1 MATVRIYNFNNYYN
15 RKYRVKDAL
24 EDYGTPIYT
33 ETGTNVNFNPNDG
46 VNTQYTAG
54 RQNNPYSGVGD
65 YLIYS
70 EENTDITSRW
80 FIIEQD
86 RNRLG
91 QYALILRRDV
101 LADNPSWMEAP
112 TFIEKCT
119 LSPYS
124 PFIYNSEDMSF
135 NEIKTKQTP
144 IYDETGIPWIVGF
157 YTTNNPGKVT
167 YNPQARYDIALS
179 GTSADFKTNIEN
191 KTYWKDAIYYYSYTQ
206 TTIIGPGAYNGVN
219 VLTGETRYDN
229 FSPKPGGT
237 NLFNSN
243 LVIKVDSSKF
253 NKNDMDEMFKAFYVS
268 NYDFSSVENEY
279 TNKIIK
285 FDDGY
290 YTVTIIKETPQ
301 SEVNLSPAVN
311 TAPWVYFNDRVGHTN
326 LTLMGH
332 TTQLNEYAIR
342 VVPTL
347 VKYTLQM
354 NKVFPAG
361 GAPITFNLDNSAVSP
376 SSMPYRAFALP
387 YGACSLIGYSTAA
400 DGLEHSVI
408 ADCSPDTMF
417 ELANYLNSDNVA
429 GFTLIDCQL
438 VPYCPVK
445 DITITQVVGG
455 ISAIE
460 CDNKKVAFPI
470 KQGDTTIGFIYS
482 LNSCEKTFDVDL
494 PTPITIKDY
503 KLENQTDKYRLCAG
517 NYTSAFDLNVA
528 KNGGLTGYNIS
539 FTYKPFNSYVKVTP
553 KFSGLYGSNFKDGRG
568 LICSGMSLAKANDA
582 FNQYRLQNKYYQD
595 IFNRQIQ
602 NIEVQNKYQR
612 IQQAIGAGVSVL
624 GAGATV
630 GILTGNVGAGIGAGV
645 LSGVGGIADYQITKA
660 LQNEALD
667 YTKDNFGYQLQNI
680 KAQPD
685 TLSRTADYNIDIQYV
700 PFLEYYT
707 CTNEEKDAFIEKLRF
722 NGMTAMFIGIP
733 EKYTSNTYTFK
744 GPQKDYEDLGYFK
757 GVPIRLEDISDDYHM
772 TTAIAEELNKGVYM
786 K

>member
-1 MATVRIYNFNNYYN
+1 MATIRIYNFNNYYN
-15 RKYRVKDAL
+15 RKYKVNDAL

-33 ETGTNVNFNPNDG
+33 ETGSNVNFNPNDG
-46 VNTQYTAG
+46 VGTQYTAG
-54 RQNNPYSGVGD
+54 RQNNPYNGEGD

-70 EENTDITSRW
+70 EGNTDITSRW
-80 FIIEQD
+80 FIIEQE

-91 QYALILRRDV
+91 QYSVQLRRDV
-101 LADNPSWMEAP
+101 LADNPSWLQAP

-157 YTTNNPGKVT
+157 YTTNNPGNVT
-167 YNPQARYDIALS
+167 YNPQAQYDVALS
-179 GTSADFKTNIEN
+179 GTSADFKTNIES
-191 KTYWKDAIYYYSYTQ
+191 KTYWKDASYYYSYTQ
-206 TTIIGPGAYNGVN
+206 TTIVGPGAYNGVN

-253 NKNDMDEMFKAFYVS
+253 NKNDMDEIFKAFYVS

-279 TNKIIK
+279 ANKIIK

-290 YTVTIIKETPQ
+290 YSVTILKETPQ

-311 TAPWVYFNDRVGHTN
+311 TAPWIYFNDRVKYTN
-326 LTLMGH
+326 LTLMGG
-332 TTQLNEYAIR
+332 TTQLNEYAVR

-347 VKYTLQM
+347 VKYTVQM
-354 NKVFPAG
+354 NKVIPAG
-361 GAPITFNLDNSAVSP
+361 GQAITFNLDNSAVSP
-376 SSMPYRAFALP
+376 SSMPYKAFALP
-387 YGACSLIGYSTAA
+387 YGACSLIGYSTTSS
-400 DGLEHSVI
+400 GSESLVV
-408 ADCSPDTMF
+408 ADCLPDTMF
-417 ELANYLNSDNVA
+417 ELANYLNSDNVE
-429 GFTLIDCQL
+429 GFTLIDCQV

-445 DITITQVVGG
+445 DITITLLPGG
-455 ISAIE
+455 VSAIE

-470 KQGDTTIGFIYS
+470 KQGDKTIGFIYS
-482 LNSCEKTFDVDL
+482 LTYCEKTFDVDL

-539 FTYKPFNSYVKVTP
+539 FTYKPFNSYIKVTP
-553 KFSGLYGSNFKDGRG
+553 KFGGLYGSNFKDSRG

-612 IQQAIGAGVSVL
+612 IQQAIGAGAVAF
-624 GAGATV
+624 GTGATAGMV
-630 GILTGNVGAGIGAGV
+630 TGSVGAGIGAGV
-645 LSGVGGIADYQITKA
+645 LSGAGGIADYQITKA

-667 YTKDNFGYQLQNI
+667 YTKDNFGYNLQNI

-685 TLSRTADYNIDIQYV
+685 TLSRTADYNIDSQYV

>member
-1 MATVRIYNFNNYYN
+1 MASLYLYKFNNYYN
-15 RKYRVKDAL
+15 RKYKVYDTLA
-24 EDYGTPIYT
+24 EYGDVSFV
-33 ETGTNVNFNPNDG
+33 ETGTNFNFNPNDG
-46 VNTQYTAG
+46 VNTTIVLGRAG
-54 RQNNPYSGVGD
+54 NPYNGNCD
-65 YLIYS
+65 YAIYC
-70 EENTDITSRW
+70 EDNVNITSRW
-80 FIIEQD
+80 FIIEQP
-86 RNRLG
+86 RNRQG
-91 QYALILRRDV
+91 QYTLTLRRDV
-101 LADNPSWMEAP
+101 LADNPSWLQAP

-157 YTTNNPGKVT
+157 YTTNNPGNVT
-167 YNPQARYDIALS
+167 YNPQAQYDIALS
-179 GTSADFKTNIEN
+179 GTSAEFKTNIEN
-191 KTYWKDAIYYYSYTQ
+191 KTYWKDASYYYSYTQ
-206 TTIIGPGAYNGVN
+206 TTIVGPGAYNGVN

-229 FSPKPGGT
+229 FSPNPGGT

-253 NKNDMDEMFKAFYVS
+253 NKNDMDKMFKAFYVS
-268 NYDFSSVENEY
+268 DYDFSSLENEY
-279 TNKIIK
+279 VNKIIK

-290 YTVTIIKETPQ
+290 YSVTILKETPQ
-301 SEVNLSPAVN
+301 SEVNLSPPVN
-311 TAPWVYFNDRVGHTN
+311 TAPWVYFNDRVKYTN
-326 LTLMGH
+326 LTLMGG

-342 VVPTL
+342 IVPTL
-347 VKYTLQM
+347 VKYTVQM
-354 NKVFPAG
+354 NKVIPAG
-361 GAPITFNLDNSAVSP
+361 GEAITFNLDTSAVSP
-376 SSMPYRAFALP
+376 SSMPYKAFALP
-387 YGACSLIGYSTAA
+387 YGACSLIGYSTTSS
-400 DGLEHSVI
+400 GSESLVV

-417 ELANYLNSDNVA
+417 ELANYLNSDNVE
-429 GFTLIDCQL
+429 GFTLIDCQV

-445 DITITQVVGG
+445 DISITLLPGG
-455 ISAIE
+455 VSAIE

-470 KQGDTTIGFIYS
+470 KQGGKTIGFIYS
-482 LNSCEKTFDVDL
+482 LTSCEKTFDVDL

-539 FTYKPFNSYVKVTP
+539 FTYKPFNSYIKVTP
-553 KFSGLYGSNFKDGRG
+553 KFGGLYGSNFKDSRG

-612 IQQAIGAGVSVL
+612 IQQIIGAGVGAL
-624 GAGATV
+624 GAGAAV
-630 GILTGNVGAGIGAGV
+630 GITAQSVGAGLVAGGASA
-645 LSGVGGIADYQITKA
+645 LGGIADYQISEA
-660 LQNEALD
+660 LRNEALD
-667 YTKDNFGYQLQNI
+667 FTKDNFGYQLQNI

-685 TLSRTADYNIDIQYV
+685 TLSRTADYNIDTQYV

-772 TTAIAEELNKGVYM
+772 AKTVAEELNKGVYM